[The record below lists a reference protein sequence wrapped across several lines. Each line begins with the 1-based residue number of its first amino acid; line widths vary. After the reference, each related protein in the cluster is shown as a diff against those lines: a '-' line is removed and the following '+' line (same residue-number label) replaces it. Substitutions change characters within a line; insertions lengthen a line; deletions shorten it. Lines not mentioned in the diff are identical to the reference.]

1 MNIIIAIVGPSGS
14 GKTYMAQYMNDT
26 YGIPSIASYTTRPI
40 REGEVDGREHTFAT
54 MQDIPDEDKRL
65 AFTMF
70 GGHAY
75 WATTEQAE
83 KYGICSYVIDEIGLV
98 TLREKHSRQFEIIPV
113 RVKRNGDAIELSV
126 ADKDRVKRDEDRIKL
141 EDSYYDFVIDN
152 NGTLGEF
159 EAKIDAIVKMIR

>member
-1 MNIIIAIVGPSGS
+1 MNTIIAIVGLSGS

-65 AFTMF
+65 AFTIF

-98 TLREKHSRQFEIIPV
+98 TLREKHSRQFEIISV
-113 RVKRNGDAIELSV
+113 RVKR
-126 ADKDRVKRDEDRIKL
+126 DKDRIGLSVTDKGRMKRDEDRIEL
-141 EDSYYDFVIDN
+141 EDSHYDFVIDN
-152 NGTLGEF
+152 NGTLDEF
-159 EAKIDAIVKMIR
+159 EVKIDAIVKMIR